1 VINIPYMQASGNQIV
16 DMLETLVNACIN
28 ITIILG
34 AMILVLMVWL
44 CVSELQQSK
53 KRLRVIRSPR
63 TDQPQRPPSRR
74 PTRDAALPVRML

>member
-1 VINIPYMQASGNQIV
+1 MINIPYMQASGNQIV

-28 ITIILG
+28 VTVILG

-44 CVSELQQSK
+44 CFSELRQSK
-53 KRLRVIRSPR
+53 KRRRVIRSPR
-63 TDQPQRPPSRR
+63 MDQPQRPPSRQ

>member
-1 VINIPYMQASGNQIV
+1 MINIPYMQTSGNQIV

-53 KRLRVIRSPR
+53 KRLRVVRSSR
-63 TDQPQRPPSRR
+63 MDQPQRPPSRR